1 MSYAD
6 ANVGVAGFVPG
17 RLADGV
23 ALRDKPVL
31 LVRRHVEDVGWV
43 DGLDG
48 NVGKS
53 GGGYRR
59 LEQVLKKLSSGLE
72 KKKKGESRG
81 KRCSYNLAGDPARCQ
96 NHSMV
101 ANFDVILRKCIAAMP
116 SIPLRKAS
124 QWPAKKPRRASSP
137 Q

>member
-81 KRCSYNLAGDPARCQ
+81 EAL
-96 NHSMV
+96 
-101 ANFDVILRKCIAAMP
+101 L
-116 SIPLRKAS
+116 L
-124 QWPAKKPRRASSP
+124 
-137 Q
+137 